1 MGVICMFDTIMV
13 EEYPDQE
20 AVPEEDVCHS
30 DNTVTCERNESEG
43 DDDTTKTSS
52 NHSTTLVEE
61 YLDEERREETC
72 WSETQCCNNTAGC
85 S

>member
-1 MGVICMFDTIMV
+1 MLDTIMV

-20 AVPEEDVCHS
+20 AVSKKDVCHS

-43 DDDTTKTSS
+43 DVDTTETSS

-61 YLDEERREETC
+61 YLDEERRGETRC
-72 WSETQCCNNTAGC
+72 SET
-85 S
+85 